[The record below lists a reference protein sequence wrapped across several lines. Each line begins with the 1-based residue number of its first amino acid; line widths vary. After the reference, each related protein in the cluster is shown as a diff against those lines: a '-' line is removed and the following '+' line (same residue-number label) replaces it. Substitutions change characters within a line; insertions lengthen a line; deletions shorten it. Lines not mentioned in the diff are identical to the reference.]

1 MSAGIGDKL
10 ASIFLNLKCSICTS
24 LASAGNEQRISSDEF
39 FEINSYTGSASG
51 GLRLTEG
58 RPSHP
63 IGERWRSAIGIARSL
78 VIYYGNPMRRRR
90 MDRLYSDF
98 VRQGDL
104 VFDIGSHVGDR
115 IGSFRRLGCRVVAV
129 EPQPRLVRI
138 LRRFY
143 GRDLDVAIEPMAI
156 AAAPGRIELFV
167 NLDNTSLTTA
177 SSRFVAAASA
187 APGWRGER
195 WPSRL
200 VAPAITLDQLIE
212 RHGEPI
218 FAKID
223 VEGFEAEALA
233 GLSQPLE
240 VFSFEF
246 TTILRQVAIDCVT
259 RCRALGAY
267 RYNAA
272 LGESQRLAFTQW
284 VGAEVIQ
291 RWLEALPDSANSG
304 DIYARLGVSGNPA

>member
-1 MSAGIGDKL
+1 M
-10 ASIFLNLKCSICTS
+10 
-24 LASAGNEQRISSDEF
+24 
-39 FEINSYTGSASG
+39 
-51 GLRLTEG
+51 EG
-58 RPSHP
+58 PSHP
-63 IGERWRSAIGIARSL
+63 IGERWRSAVGSARSL
-78 VIYYGNPMRRRR
+78 VIYYGNPMRRWR

-98 VRQGDL
+98 VRRDDL
-104 VFDIGSHVGDR
+104 VFDVGSHVGDR

-138 LRRFY
+138 LRCFY
-143 GRDLDVAIEPMAI
+143 GRDPDVAIEPMAI
-156 AAAPGRIELFV
+156 AAAPGSIELFV
-167 NLDNTSLTTA
+167 NLDNASLTTA
-177 SSRFVAAASA
+177 SSGFVAAASG
-187 APGWRGER
+187 APGWHGER
-195 WPSRL
+195 WPGRL

-233 GLSQPLE
+233 GLSRPLE
-240 VFSFEF
+240 AFSFEF
-246 TTILRQVAIDCVT
+246 TTIMRQVAIDCVT

-284 VGAEVIQ
+284 VDAEVIE

-304 DIYARLGVSGNPA
+304 DIYARLRVSGNPPRNLAHGQPDYACPALL

>member
-1 MSAGIGDKL
+1 ML
-10 ASIFLNLKCSICTS
+10 AVPEVPT
-24 LASAGNEQRISSDEF
+24 R
-39 FEINSYTGSASG
+39 
-51 GLRLTEG
+51 
-58 RPSHP
+58 P
-63 IGERWRSAIGIARSL
+63 IGERWRSAVGSARSL
-78 VIYYGNPMRRRR
+78 VIYYGNPIRQRR
-90 MDRLYSDF
+90 MDRLYSGF

-143 GRDLDVAIEPMAI
+143 GRDPDIVIEPMAI
-156 AAAPGRIELFV
+156 AAAPGNLEFFV
-167 NLDNTSLTTA
+167 NFDNASLTTA
-177 SSRFVAAASA
+177 SLGFVAAASA

-195 WPSRL
+195 WPGRL
-200 VAPAITLDQLIE
+200 IAPAITLDQLIE

-233 GLSQPLE
+233 GLSRPLQAL
-240 VFSFEF
+240 SFEF
-246 TTILRQVAIDCVT
+246 TTILRRVAIDCIT
-259 RCRALGAY
+259 RCQALGAY

-272 LGESQRLAFTQW
+272 LGETQRLAFTQW
-284 VGAEVIQ
+284 VDAETIE

-304 DIYARLGVSGNPA
+304 DIYARLRRSGNCDRPASIDAGIDRRAWACGDRQPRSDAGRLG

>member
-1 MSAGIGDKL
+1 
-10 ASIFLNLKCSICTS
+10 
-24 LASAGNEQRISSDEF
+24 
-39 FEINSYTGSASG
+39 
-51 GLRLTEG
+51 
-58 RPSHP
+58 
-63 IGERWRSAIGIARSL
+63 
-78 VIYYGNPMRRRR
+78 MRRRR
-90 MDRLYSDF
+90 MHRLYSDF

-138 LRRFY
+138 LRSFY

-156 AAAPGRIELFV
+156 AAASGSIELFV
-167 NLDNTSLTTA
+167 NLDNASLTTA
-177 SSRFVAAASA
+177 SSDFVAAASA

-233 GLSQPLE
+233 GLSRPLE
-240 VFSFEF
+240 AFSFEF
-246 TTILRQVAIDCVT
+246 TTILRRVAIDCVT

-272 LGESQRLAFTQW
+272 LGESQRLIFAQW
-284 VGAEVIQ
+284 VDAERIE
-291 RWLEALPDSANSG
+291 RWLDALPDRANSG
-304 DIYARLGVSGNPA
+304 DIYARLRVSGNPPRNLAHGQPDCACPALS